1 MSTYT
6 PIASFTLG
14 SATSSITLSN
24 IPQNYIDL
32 VLVSNW
38 QASGGAVY
46 MQCQVNGDTGSNY
59 GRVVMAATTSPV
71 TIVQSNNTWAYVTT
85 YAYLQSGEW
94 GNTII
99 NFNNYSNTN
108 TFKTFIT
115 RGNSAS
121 IATEEVINTWR
132 NTSAINSIYLQTNA
146 NSFGAGSTFSLYGIE
161 AGTPKAQ
168 GGNIVT
174 TDGTYW
180 YHTFLSSGTLTT
192 YSAITA
198 DYLVVAGGGGA
209 ANTGG
214 VFVGGGGAG
223 GLRCTVGATGGGG
236 ALESALS
243 LSASQTYTIT
253 VGAGGRGGQ
262 HDGSPAGI
270 SGSNSSISG
279 SGITTITSI
288 GGGGSNSGGAG
299 NNGGSG
305 GGGAG
310 NGGAGG
316 TGTSGQG
323 YAGGTGNAG
332 GSSGQGGGGGG
343 AGAAGQNGGVSAN
356 TGGNGGNGVTTS
368 ISGTSTT
375 YAGGGGGAG
384 ATAGGSGG
392 TGGGGAGKNNG
403 FPNNGT
409 VNTGGGGGA
418 TNSYD
423 GGSGGSGIVIIRYAV

>member
-14 SATSSITLSN
+14 SATSSVTFSN
-24 IPQNYIDL
+24 IPQNYTDL

-38 QASGGAVY
+38 QASGGSVY

-59 GRVVMAATTSPV
+59 GRVVMAATTSAV
-71 TIVQSNNTWAYVTT
+71 GLVQGGNPWAYVTS
-85 YAYLQSGEW
+85 YAYLQTGEW

-99 NFNNYSNTN
+99 NFNNYSQTN

-132 NTSAINSIYLQTNA
+132 NTSAINRIYLQTNA
-146 NSFGAGSTFSLYGIE
+146 NNFGVGSTFTLYGIQ

-168 GGNIVT
+168 GGDIVT

-180 YHTFLSSGTLTT
+180 YHTFLSSGTFTT

-214 VFVGGGGAG
+214 VYVGGGGAG

-236 ALESALS
+236 SLESAVS
-243 LSASQTYTIT
+243 LAASKTYTIT

-262 HDGSPAGI
+262 HDGTLPNGAD
-270 SGSNSSISG
+270 GSNSSISG
-279 SGITTITSI
+279 TGITTITST
-288 GGGGSNSGGAG
+288 GGGASKNSGAG
-299 NNGGSG
+299 YTGGSG

-310 NGGAGG
+310 TGGAGG
-316 TGTSGQG
+316 AGTANQG
-323 YAGGTGNAG
+323 YAGGS
-332 GSSGQGGGGGG
+332 GSSSGSTSGGGGGG
-343 AGAAGQNGGVSAN
+343 AGAVGGNAGTSI
-356 TGGNGGNGVTTS
+356 GGNGGNGVTTS

-375 YAGGGGGAG
+375 YAGGGGGAAG
-384 ATAGGSGG
+384 TTAGTGG
-392 TGGGGAGKNNG
+392 TGGGGAGKTTG
-403 FPNNGT
+403 FPNNGS

-423 GGSGGSGIVIIRYAV
+423 GGAGGSGIVIIRYAV